1 MKSDLQKICLGSANF
16 GKNYGYK
23 NSKVKKKEFSKIFKY
38 ARYKKINYID
48 TAFNY
53 TNSQKIIG
61 KHSVN
66 FKIITKIPKI
76 SNSVSKP
83 ELWIKKIITKSLKDL
98 NTKKLYAVLFHYPP
112 YQISKKKFVRIIN
125 CLEDLKK
132 KRIIKKIGIS
142 AYSVDEIK
150 KSFSIYKFEIVQFQ
164 ANILDQNILKNAYV
178 KFLKEK
184 KGVEIHIRSIFLQGL
199 LLCNISD
206 IPSKFSNLK
215 ETLIVFNEWVKKNKI
230 SKLSACLKYIFSFTF
245 IDKIILGT
253 NNYLQFKQTVQAIEK
268 INGKLNLPK
277 KIKNIN
283 SSKLNPKN
291 W

>member
-1 MKSDLQKICLGSANF
+1 M
-16 GKNYGYK
+16 
-23 NSKVKKKEFSKIFKY
+23 
-38 ARYKKINYID
+38 
-48 TAFNY
+48 
-53 TNSQKIIG
+53 
-61 KHSVN
+61 
-66 FKIITKIPKI
+66 
-76 SNSVSKP
+76 
-83 ELWIKKIITKSLKDL
+83 
-98 NTKKLYAVLFHYPP
+98 YAVLFHYPP

-132 KRIIKKIGIS
+132 RGIIKKIGIS
-142 AYSVDEIK
+142 AYSIDEIK

-184 KGVEIHIRSIFLQGL
+184 KDRNTYKVNFLQGL

-206 IPSKFSNLK
+206 IPIKFSNLK

-253 NNYLQFKQTVQAIEK
+253 NNYSQFKQTVEAIEK
-268 INGKLNLPK
+268 INGKLKLPK
-277 KIKNIN
+277 KIKNVN